1 MGKRLTLL
9 LRTKKEH
16 FISDCTTE
24 DTEKHGEDMKYE
36 ELTKQIIAAAI
47 EVHQQLGPG
56 LLESTYETCL
66 STELSNQGIN
76 FQRQLELP
84 VYYKGE
90 KIDCGYRMDLLV
102 ENKVIIELKSID
114 SLLPIHEAQILT
126 YMKLSKIPVGLLI
139 NFNSIKLVKG
149 LKRFVL

>member
-1 MGKRLTLL
+1 
-9 LRTKKEH
+9 
-16 FISDCTTE
+16 
-24 DTEKHGEDMKYE
+24 MKYE

-56 LLESTYETCL
+56 LLESTYEACL

-114 SLLPIHEAQILT
+114 SLLTIHEAQILT
-126 YMKLSKIPVGLLI
+126 YMKLSRIPVGLLI